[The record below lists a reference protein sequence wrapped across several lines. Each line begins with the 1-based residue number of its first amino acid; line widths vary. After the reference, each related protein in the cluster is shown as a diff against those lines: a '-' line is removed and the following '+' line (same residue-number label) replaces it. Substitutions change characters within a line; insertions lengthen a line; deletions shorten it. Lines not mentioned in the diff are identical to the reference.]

1 MGVRDMCAECGRKER
16 VYLAVN
22 EEIGAAPC
30 AGATLRK
37 RKMGVGVAEASSGD
51 AKATAA
57 TRWTTATSRANPR
70 GFSSLLISR
79 YRLL

>member
-16 VYLAVN
+16 VYLVVN

-37 RKMGVGVAEASSGD
+37 RKMGAGVAEVSSGD

-57 TRWTTATSRANPR
+57 TRWVQANV
-70 GFSSLLISR
+70 LLHVEKR
-79 YRLL
+79 DGGGKA